1 MASTNASS
9 ASKRTLKSTTATTPS
24 LSSTSETLRER
35 LATVLPQGYRFGIYH
50 LSTPPTKTEPLCSAP
65 PAERPD
71 KTFGE
76 SHFLAVSIDAD
87 SAAAPSSLKRAS
99 PGADEPKPAEPRKQV
114 LVFAVEIFIFTTAYS
129 TTIFVGKADSTGY
142 LHLLNLP
149 KGTPSPIRQVCAA
162 FISYLIEHRRRKNT
176 QTIVNLF
183 ARSQAQYL
191 FPGSVQNKGKH
202 VLDDRGLVKWWC
214 KVLNPLMEGHG
225 NKTWGTAK
233 GYLLVPGLEVPET
246 RAFIP
251 KTLTST
257 SNWVIGHPLELI
269 SHYTDEFDWVPPR
282 CLIPRYPDDPK
293 SRFRDE
299 LDEEVSK
306 NKNKDGIWKWA
317 SVKTLEQFWE
327 MMAYRQECS
336 SGSLTGFIWLVF
348 DSKEKKA
355 AAISNSNSTSNSITP
370 NGSLETPF
378 SSQNPPSTP
387 PRRRVD
393 IVAQVPTSSKGSPL
407 KQAVSPTSPT
417 PEQPQSAKR
426 TKDKKNKKK
435 KKKLTGPVITR
446 PPKVKRQLRNYLL
459 DKPTSTAYYYWPA
472 HGRGDKVV
480 NESDYKRSVEL
491 LLHLDFS
498 TLAKATASSRKWIS
512 QTGGGAEGWGGAVV
526 GKAKIAENIFAVVNG
541 NGGKAAATAA
551 PVTNLTGL
559 VRRKNTS
566 SSQEN
571 NQGTREEPT
580 VLDVKPVNILGAGLV
595 RRKNGDGENG
605 TKAVAE
611 SA

>member
-1 MASTNASS
+1 MSSSTASS
-9 ASKRTLKSTTATTPS
+9 ALKRTLKSTTAATPS
-24 LSSTSETLRER
+24 LSSTSETLREQ
-35 LATVLPQGYRFGIYH
+35 LATVLPRGYKFGIYH

-65 PAERPD
+65 PDERPD

-87 SAAAPSSLKRAS
+87 NVAASSLKRAS

-129 TTIFVGKADSTGY
+129 TTIFIGKADSTGY

-149 KGTPSPIRQVCAA
+149 KGTPSPLRQVCAS

-183 ARSQAQYL
+183 ARAQAQYL

-214 KVLNPLMEGHG
+214 KVLNPLMEGQHSM
-225 NKTWGTAK
+225 TWGTPK

-306 NKNKDGIWKWA
+306 KKNKDGIWKWA
-317 SVKTLEQFWE
+317 SVKTLDQFWE

-355 AAISNSNSTSNSITP
+355 APISNSITP
-370 NGSLETPF
+370 NASFETPF

-393 IVAQVPTSSKGSPL
+393 ILAQIPTSSKASPL
-407 KQAVSPTSPT
+407 KQVVSPTSPT
-417 PEQPQSAKR
+417 PEQPQSIKR
-426 TKDKKNKKK
+426 KKDKKK

-459 DKPTSTAYYYWPA
+459 DKPTSTAYYYWPVQ
-472 HGRGDKVV
+472 GRGDKVV
-480 NESDYKRSVEL
+480 NESDYKRNVEL

-498 TLAKATASSRKWIS
+498 TLVKATGSSRKWIS
-512 QTGGGAEGWGGAVV
+512 QTGGGTEGWGGAVL
-526 GKAKIAENIFAVVNG
+526 GKARIPENIFAAVNG
-541 NGGKAAATAA
+541 NSGKAAAA

-571 NQGTREEPT
+571 NRGTREEPT
-580 VLDVKPVNILGAGLV
+580 LLDAKPVNILGAGLV
-595 RRKNGDGENG
+595 RRKSKDGENV
-605 TKAVAE
+605 TKAVME
-611 SA
+611 SV

>member
-1 MASTNASS
+1 MTSSTASS
-9 ASKRTLKSTTATTPS
+9 ALKRALKSATPTAPP
-24 LSSTSETLRER
+24 STSETLRDR
-35 LATVLPQGYRFGIYH
+35 LAAVLPQGYRFDIYH

-65 PAERPD
+65 PDERPD

-87 SAAAPSSLKRAS
+87 NSSAPSLKRAS
-99 PGADEPKPAEPRKQV
+99 PGADEPKPTEPKKQV

-129 TTIFVGKADSTGY
+129 TTIFIGKADSTGY

-149 KGTPSPIRQVCAA
+149 KGTPSPIRQVCAT
-162 FISYLIEHRRRKNT
+162 FIAYLIEHRRRKNT

-191 FPGSVQNKGKH
+191 FPASVHNKGKH

-214 KVLNPLMEGHG
+214 KVLNPLMEGLG
-225 NKTWGTAK
+225 KRSWGTPKA
-233 GYLLVPGLEVPET
+233 YLLVPGMEVQET
-246 RAFIP
+246 RAFVP
-251 KTLTST
+251 KTLAST
-257 SNWVIGHPLELI
+257 DNWVVGHPLELI

-306 NKNKDGIWKWA
+306 KKNKDGIWKWA
-317 SVKTLEQFWE
+317 SVKTLDQFWD

-348 DSKEKKA
+348 DSKEKKPDA
-355 AAISNSNSTSNSITP
+355 TTANTITP
-370 NGSLETPF
+370 NASFSETPF

-393 IVAQVPTSSKGSPL
+393 ILAQTPRSNKASPL
-407 KQAVSPTSPT
+407 KQVVSPTSPT
-417 PEQPQSAKR
+417 PKQPQPIR
-426 TKDKKNKKK
+426 RRKDKRKK

-459 DKPTSTAYYYWPA
+459 EKPTSTAYYYWP
-472 HGRGDKVV
+472 HEGRGDRVV
-480 NESDYKRSVEL
+480 GESDYKRNIEL

-498 TLAKATASSRKWIS
+498 TLTKATGSSRKWIS
-512 QTGGGAEGWGGAVV
+512 QTGAGKEGWGSSVV
-526 GKAKIAENIFAVVNG
+526 GRARIAENIFANANG
-541 NGGKAAATAA
+541 NSAAA

-559 VRRKNTS
+559 VRRKNNTCLES
-566 SSQEN
+566 S
-571 NQGTREEPT
+571 QGTREEPRL
-580 VLDVKPVNILGAGLV
+580 LDMKPVNVLGAGLV
-595 RRKNGDGENG
+595 RRKNNAGDPV
-605 TKAVAE
+605 KE